1 MVQNICTAA
10 GSSAHGVGAVSGPLF
25 EKAAMSFSFSPCSAP
40 AKMLLH
46 TRFQKPASIALSAGL
61 LIGPFGDIY
70 PILFRSS
77 SILPCC
83 YDGSAEET
91 KIPPG
96 R

>member
-1 MVQNICTAA
+1 MAQNICTAA
-10 GSSAHGVGAVSGPLF
+10 GSSAQGVGAVLGPPL

-40 AKMLLH
+40 AKKLLH
-46 TRFQKPASIALSAGL
+46 TRFQRPESIALSAGL

-77 SILPCC
+77 SILSCC